1 MVNVAVA
8 GGTGGIG
15 KAIVEELVLQGKH
28 SVIIL
33 SRNSSSISIANTS
46 VPVIAADY
54 TNKSA
59 LQTLLVEKNV
69 EVVISAL
76 MLASEE
82 GAQAQLNLINAAIKS
97 GTVKS
102 FIPSEYGIHYTEEVA
117 AFHPAAK
124 WWLDASSL
132 LRSSHLQYTLI
143 TIGWLLDSHGIPH
156 YKSHMKPFKY
166 VLDFDNRRAV
176 LPGDG
181 TNPVSV
187 LHSTDIAKY
196 IAAMLEQS
204 KWPELSPLASDRMS
218 WGEMVK
224 VAERVMG
231 EKWDI
236 SYDSVESLKQGQ
248 ATLFEQ
254 PEGTYSGFTEEGLRH
269 MVSEFG
275 MMVVTG
281 RMDVTTEGTRNAEF
295 PQVEPITVEEII
307 EKAWGRKKTDG

>member
-1 MVNVAVA
+1 MVTVAVA

-33 SRNSSSISIANTS
+33 SRNSSSISIANTPI
-46 VPVIAADY
+46 PVIAADY

-69 EVVISAL
+69 EVVVSAL

-82 GAQAQLNLINAAIKS
+82 AAQAQLNLINAAIKS
-97 GTVKS
+97 GTVKT

-143 TIGWLLDSHGIPH
+143 TIGWLLDSHGILH

-181 TNPVSV
+181 THPVSV
-187 LHSTDIAKY
+187 LHSADIAKY

-236 SYDSVESLKQGQ
+236 SYDSVESLEQGQ

-254 PEGTYSGFTEEGLRH
+254 PEGTYSGFTEGGLRN

-307 EKAWGRKKTDG
+307 EKAWGKKN